1 MTSLNRKLFRDLR
14 HLSGQVLAVML
25 VVACGMA
32 SYLTMRSAYESLVFS
47 QAEYYRESR
56 FAEIFAQVK
65 RAPESLAAR
74 LAAIPGVAQVETR
87 VVFEVALDVPGL
99 EEPATGRLV
108 SVPEK
113 YRPRLNDLY
122 LREGRY
128 IEPRQRDEVIIS
140 QAFASAN
147 RLKIGD
153 TFKAILNGRRQQLR
167 IVGIAIS
174 PEYVYE
180 IRGAEVFPDNRRF
193 GVLWMSREILGPA
206 FDLKE
211 GFNDLSL
218 SLSPGADSAEIIARL
233 DRLLEDYGGLGAYG
247 RDEQI
252 SNRFLSDE
260 IAQDRVTGIF
270 IPSIFLGI
278 AAFLIH
284 IILSRMIALQRPQ
297 IGLLKAFGYSRW
309 SIGGHYLKFALVII
323 AGGSLLGFALGI
335 WFGTYLSEM
344 YARFFHF
351 PALRF
356 RPTPSLIGWALLI
369 SGGSACLGALAAVR
383 KAAAL
388 PPAEAMRPEPPSRF
402 RTGWLERLG
411 LQGLFHPAA
420 RMILRNLTR
429 KKGKALLSVFGI
441 AWAVAILV
449 VGFYGFDAIDYI
461 MKVQFGIIQREDAAV
476 LFHNPRPTRVR
487 YDLNH
492 LPGVK
497 ESETFRMVPARLR
510 FGHRSKRLGVLGLTP
525 EGRLRSLVDSR
536 LRPLFLPPEG
546 IVLNTKLAE
555 ILGVSAGDDL
565 QIEVLEGK
573 RPVKTVVVS
582 KLVDEMIG
590 ISAYMDIRALHR
602 LLEEEPTVSGAYL
615 AVDPSQAA
623 QLYSRLKQT
632 PAVGG
637 VSIREAMLESFKQ
650 TIAENMT
657 ISTTML
663 IIFAC
668 VIAFGLVYN
677 GARIAL
683 SERGNELASLRVL
696 GFTQR
701 EVGVLL
707 LGEQALLTLLAIPLG
722 WLLGWGVCALIIQA
736 AESELY
742 RMPLVITG
750 KTYAQAFLIVAA
762 SAFLSGLLVRRRIKH
777 LDLIA
782 VLKTRE

>member
-1 MTSLNRKLFRDLR
+1 MTSLNRKLLRDLR
-14 HLSGQVLAVML
+14 HMGGQVLAVML

-32 SYLTMRSAYESLVFS
+32 AYITMRSAYESLVVS
-47 QAEYYRESR
+47 QFEYYRDYR

-74 LAAIPGVAQVETR
+74 LTAIPGVDRVDTR
-87 VVFEVALDVPGL
+87 IVFEVALDVPGL

-113 YRPRLNDLY
+113 NRPRLNQLH

-128 IEPRQRDEVIIS
+128 IEPRQRDEVLIS
-140 QAFASAN
+140 EAFASAN
-147 RLKIGD
+147 RLRIGD
-153 TFKAILNGRRQQLR
+153 TFGAILNGRRQQLR

-180 IRGAEVFPDNRRF
+180 IRGADVFPDNRRF
-193 GVLWMSREILGPA
+193 GILWMSREVLGPA

-218 SLSPGADSAEIIARL
+218 SLSPGADPAEIIARL

-247 RDEQI
+247 REEQI
-252 SNRFLSDE
+252 SHRFLSDE
-260 IAQDRVTGIF
+260 IAQDRVTGFF

-297 IGLLKAFGYSRW
+297 IALLKAFGYGRRA
-309 SIGGHYLKFALVII
+309 IGGHYLKFALVII

-356 RPTPSLIGWALLI
+356 RTTPTLIGWAVLI

-388 PPAEAMRPEPPSRF
+388 PPAEAMRPEPPPRF
-402 RTGWLERLG
+402 HTGWLERLG
-411 LQGLFHPAA
+411 MQGLFSPAA
-420 RMILRNLTR
+420 RMILRNLAR
-429 KKGKALLSVFGI
+429 KKTKALLSVFGI

-461 MKVQFGIIQREDAAV
+461 MKVQFGIIQREDATV
-476 LFHNPRPTRVR
+476 LFHNPRPARVR

-497 ESETFRMVPARLR
+497 ESEPFRMVPARLR
-510 FGHRSKRLGVLGLTP
+510 FGHRSKRLGILGLTP
-525 EGRLRSLVDSR
+525 DGRLRSLVDTR
-536 LRPLFLPPEG
+536 LRPIALPPEG

-555 ILGVSAGDDL
+555 ILGVSAGDAL

-573 RPVKTVVVS
+573 RPVRNLVVS
-582 KLVDEMIG
+582 RLVDEMIG

-602 LLEEEPTVSGAYL
+602 MMEEEPTASGAYL
-615 AVDPSQAA
+615 AVDPPQATT
-623 QLYSRLKQT
+623 LYSRLKQT
-632 PAVGG
+632 PVVGG
-637 VSIREAMLESFKQ
+637 VGIREAMLESFKQ

-701 EVGVLL
+701 EVSVLL
-707 LGEQALLTLLAIPLG
+707 LGEQAILTLLAMPLG
-722 WLLGWGVCALIIQA
+722 CLLGWGVCALIIRA

-750 KTYAQAFLIVAA
+750 KTYVLAFLIVAV
-762 SAFLSGLLVRRRIKH
+762 SALLSGLLVRQRIRH
-777 LDLIA
+777 LDLVS